1 MGTSAEIEELV
12 VSRAELARFLGLSG
26 SRVAQLV
33 AEKVIPPPEVHGR
46 YKLAAATRAYC
57 RYQRDTG
64 GEKSKAGADFSA
76 ARAEWMRSKA
86 RKAAI
91 EEQAASAEF
100 VPMESVTEAW
110 CAIGTVLRQ
119 RYLSV
124 PNRLASRFAEFKT
137 PQGLFDACMS
147 EINDVLTELNRMDGH
162 ELDHLFADA
171 PGGDE
176 IENTE
181 S

>member
-1 MGTSAEIEELV
+1 
-12 VSRAELARFLGLSG
+12 
-26 SRVAQLV
+26 
-33 AEKVIPPPEVHGR
+33 VIPPPEAHGKYR
-46 YKLAAATRAYC
+46 LAQSLRAYC
-57 RYQRDTG
+57 RYQQDIS
-64 GEKSKAGADFSA
+64 GERSKGAAEFSA
-76 ARAEWMRSKA
+76 ARTEWMKSKA
-86 RKAAI
+86 RKAAL
-91 EEQAASAEF
+91 EEKALSDEF
-100 VPMESVTEAW
+100 VPTEAVTEAW

-124 PNRLASRFAEFKT
+124 PNRLASRFAEFQT